1 MEQGKKQEKK
11 KYPEFPV
18 LVVDD
23 DKNFLNSIEYSLLSK
38 GITNLERCEDSGEVM
53 SRLKEKVYSVILLD
67 MIMPGINGMELLP
80 KITNEYPGSPVIV
93 LTGYPDRIKSFSC
106 MNLGA
111 YGYLTKTTD
120 TNELITMIHNAL
132 ILKDD
137 QEFEKINNFEE
148 IDEVEFKTTIH
159 FHTKPPEIFSLME
172 EEQEEEK
179 KFLESFFQL
188 RKVIIIDIE
197 RISKNGTD
205 KKIIEL
211 KGMEGLTFCYLAYKN
226 YKALKNPEYR
236 NWKEIPETYEFRL
249 SGKPQKNKRQIPEWN
264 VFFEYLERNDR
275 DPEEGTIR
283 QWILSL
289 NSTLEEKEIKGIID
303 TSVGGRGKGYL
314 LKGRVEFHP
323 IE

>member
-1 MEQGKKQEKK
+1 
-11 KYPEFPV
+11 

-23 DKNFLNSIEYSLLSK
+23 ERNFLKSIDSLLVIQ
-38 GITNLERCEDSGEVM
+38 GITNIECCQDSEEVM
-53 SRLKEKVYSVILLD
+53 TRLKNRKYSLILLD
-67 MIMPGINGMELLP
+67 LIMPGINGIELLP
-80 KITNEYPGSPVIV
+80 KIDYECPDIPVII
-93 LTGYPDRIKSFSC
+93 LTGHPEEMTPFECKK
-106 MNLGA
+106 LGA
-111 YGYLTKTTD
+111 RGYWKKTDATK
-120 TNELITMIHNAL
+120 ELIATIQNAL
-132 ILKDD
+132 HVKKHDKPVKVKTEKEKDD
-137 QEFEKINNFEE
+137 
-148 IDEVEFKTTIH
+148 VEFKTTIH
-159 FHTKPPEIFSLME
+159 FHTKPPEVFFVME
-172 EEQEEEK
+172 EEQEEER

-205 KKIIEL
+205 KKKIEL

-264 VFFEYLERNDR
+264 VFFEYLERNER
-275 DPEEGTIR
+275 NPEEGTIR